1 MVKTARQ
8 ILHTLHK
15 NANPGTKNSLQDGD
29 AEERAS
35 GKYMKYQE

>member
-1 MVKTARQ
+1 VKTARQ

-29 AEERAS
+29 AEEHTS